1 MLPPA
6 PLQTLSLLL
15 PVVQQHP
22 ALSCLSLNH
31 AARDVECME
40 EVAHLLAS
48 CTQLQQLGLC
58 GCNLEPA
65 VGGEMGGG
73 GDATRAWI
81 KKAEGMNHLEYNV
94 PVGLQGARG
103 VAGCAIQSPCVHE
116 KKTSAG

>member
-1 MLPPA
+1 MPGPPLQPTQFPPNRLLPPA

-73 GDATRAWI
+73 G
-81 KKAEGMNHLEYNV
+81 EGGKM
-94 PVGLQGARG
+94 PGLRVYQGRKGRG
-103 VAGCAIQSPCVHE
+103 FQG
-116 KKTSAG
+116 